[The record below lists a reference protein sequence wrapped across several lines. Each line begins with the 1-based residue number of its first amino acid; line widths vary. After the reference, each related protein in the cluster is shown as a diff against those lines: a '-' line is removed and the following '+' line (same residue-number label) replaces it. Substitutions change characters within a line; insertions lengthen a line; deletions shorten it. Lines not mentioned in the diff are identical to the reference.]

1 MRKKLITRY
10 FMTVAVIASLVLNA
24 GSVFAGSSGVARST
38 SVVSPYWQSDSGSY
52 TFLSITHPS
61 LSGMASSIGLKVTAN
76 NLAGSTV
83 NTSSF
88 TVSVDATQKLFIVAT
103 NASAYSSLNS
113 TTLPTANFMIN
124 TSNAV
129 AGKLVITPVA
139 SNPTVKSSAASGNSE
154 GFRDVTMLSMWGAIV
169 AASTS
174 TGFAMEF
181 IGDLADSRNP
191 SSSSVVS
198 AGVN

>member
-24 GSVFAGSSGVARST
+24 GSVFAGTTGVAKST

-52 TFLSITHPS
+52 TFISISHPS
-61 LSGMASSIGLKVTAN
+61 LSGMASSIGLKITAN

-103 NASAYSSLNS
+103 NASSYSTLNS

-129 AGKLVITPVA
+129 AGELVITPVA
-139 SNPTVKSSAASGNSE
+139 TSPLVKSSSGLTD

>member
-10 FMTVAVIASLVLNA
+10 FMTVAVIASLALNV
-24 GSVFAGSSGVARST
+24 GSVFAGTTGITRSQ

-52 TFLSITHPS
+52 TFIGVSHPS
-61 LSGMASSIGLKVTAN
+61 LSGMASSIGLKITAN
-76 NLAGSTV
+76 NLAGSSVGTA
-83 NTSSF
+83 TF
-88 TVSVDATQKLFIVAT
+88 TISVDATQKVFIVAT
-103 NASAYSSLNS
+103 NASSYSSLTS
-113 TTLPTANFMIN
+113 TNLPTAVFIIN

-129 AGKLVITPVA
+129 AGELVVTPVA
-139 SNPTVKSSAASGNSE
+139 TNPALRSTSGGGISD
-154 GFRDVTMLSMWGAIV
+154 GLRDITMLSMWGAVV